1 MPPRDPNDYKYW
13 RDQAAELRAKAET
26 YENEFAAHAVRRI
39 ADKYDHI
46 ADRAEERI
54 IHGID
59 APTSARRPKING
71 TMVLLRADKE
81 RAGKGSNSKLLR
93 AKRL

>member
-1 MPPRDPNDYKYW
+1 MPPRDPNDYKDW

-59 APTSARRPKING
+59 APTSDLRRVRK
-71 TMVLLRADKE
+71 
-81 RAGKGSNSKLLR
+81 
-93 AKRL
+93 